1 MAEYHRPQILNA
13 SLSPGLW
20 LQILTPINFSK
31 FRVWGLGS
39 IAPRLLL
46 AKSERKS
53 IWMTKT
59 LNSQPR
65 PQALNLNPKALNR
78 KPYGTLGSIVIGVS
92 LFLGTTMYMVM
103 YVYIICIYI
112 YIYLHLYLSL
122 SLSLFLSVVLC
133 LCVSRCSLK
142 RFFKV

>member
-46 AKSERKS
+46 AKSARKS

-65 PQALNLNPKALNR
+65 PQALNLNPKALNL
-78 KPYGTLGSIVIGVS
+78 KPYGTWGSIVIGVS

-103 YVYIICIYI
+103 YVYVYI
-112 YIYLHLYLSL
+112 YICISISL
-122 SLSLFLSVVLC
+122 SLSLCRSLSLRLPMFPKEVL
-133 LCVSRCSLK
+133 
-142 RFFKV
+142 